1 MKLYLFR
8 HGIAEDRKIEK
19 EDHQRIL
26 TPEGISKVE
35 QIAFKLKKL
44 ESQFDLIITS
54 PLIRAKQTAQILQK
68 YHLAEQIKE
77 DSTLAPQ
84 GDIHQ
89 WIKWLQKSHYS
100 PKSQL
105 LLVGHQPDLGNWA
118 QTLIWGESQE
128 KIILKKAGII
138 GLNIANPDKPIGNS
152 EIFLL
157 TSPKWLLTAI
167 DS

>member
-8 HGIAEDRKIEK
+8 HGIAEDRKLGK

-26 TPEGISKVE
+26 TPAGIGKTE
-35 QIAFKLKKL
+35 KIALKLKKL
-44 ESQFDLIITS
+44 ELKFDLIITS

-68 YHLAEQIKE
+68 HHLAQQIKE

-84 GDIHQ
+84 GDIQQ
-89 WIKWLQKSHYS
+89 WIKWLQKSDHS
-100 PKSQL
+100 SKSQL
-105 LLVGHQPDLGNWA
+105 LLVGHQPDLGHWA
-118 QTLIWGESQE
+118 EVLVWGESQE

-138 GLNIANPDKPIGNS
+138 GLEILDQDQPIGNS

-157 TSPKWLLTAI
+157 TSPKWLLTTI